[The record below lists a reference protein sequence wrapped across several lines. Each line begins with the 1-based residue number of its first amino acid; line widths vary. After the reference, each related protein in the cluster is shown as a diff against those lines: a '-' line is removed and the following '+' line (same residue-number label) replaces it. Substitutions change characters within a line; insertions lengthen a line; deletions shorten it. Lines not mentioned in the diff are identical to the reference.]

1 MKIKILS
8 FVGGVLAGILYE
20 SWWEKVDLKK
30 EIRKEL
36 VLLALDSLD

>member
-1 MKIKILS
+1 MKARILS

-20 SWWEKVDLKK
+20 TWWEKVDLKK